1 MASETNH
8 LEWQASNESMIAQL
22 KEVSFVTDLIHDWF
36 RTVSVLDGVTV
47 PLAKMYNLSLK

>member
-1 MASETNH
+1 
-8 LEWQASNESMIAQL
+8 MIAQL